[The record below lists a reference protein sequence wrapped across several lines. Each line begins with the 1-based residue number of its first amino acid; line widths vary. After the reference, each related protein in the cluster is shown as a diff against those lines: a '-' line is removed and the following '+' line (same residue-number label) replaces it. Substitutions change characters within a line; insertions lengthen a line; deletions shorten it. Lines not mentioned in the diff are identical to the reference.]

1 MSDWRIESGGGGR
14 KKEVEGET
22 GTRDDARSA
31 RTEKRRANEDGH
43 GDETRRDEMERG
55 ERERERGTKEGESM
69 IGSNACER
77 RRGTVDQTSRT
88 SEASVWNEDVSISRQ
103 IEPHVPAPLIFITAS
118 GPYLHESP
126 HHRPTKR
133 QLGIPESN
141 VSRPAIYIYIP
152 VRYSLP
158 RLSRWIIGWKLE
170 RYGTKLVP
178 RADRWPRSEE
188 EKEQEGERECREL
201 ANR

>member
-1 MSDWRIESGGGGR
+1 MTREAREPRRDERT
-14 KKEVEGET
+14 KT
-22 GTRDDARSA
+22 GT
-31 RTEKRRANEDGH
+31 
-43 GDETRRDEMERG
+43 ETRRDETRWNE

-178 RADRWPRSEE
+178 VRRPLAEE
-188 EKEQEGERECREL
+188 GRGET
-201 ANR
+201 

>member
-1 MSDWRIESGGGGR
+1 MTREAREPRRDERT
-14 KKEVEGET
+14 KT
-22 GTRDDARSA
+22 GT
-31 RTEKRRANEDGH
+31 
-43 GDETRRDEMERG
+43 ETRRDETRWNE

-141 VSRPAIYIYIP
+141 VSRPAIYIYIYTCTLLFAAP
-152 VRYSLP
+152 FEMDNRVEIGKVRDETCSP
-158 RLSRWIIGWKLE
+158 RRPL
-170 RYGTKLVP
+170 
-178 RADRWPRSEE
+178 AEE
-188 EKEQEGERECREL
+188 ERGET
-201 ANR
+201 

>member
-1 MSDWRIESGGGGR
+1 
-14 KKEVEGET
+14 
-22 GTRDDARSA
+22 
-31 RTEKRRANEDGH
+31 
-43 GDETRRDEMERG
+43 
-55 ERERERGTKEGESM
+55 M
-69 IGSNACER
+69 IGSNVCER

-141 VSRPAIYIYIP
+141 VSRPRIYIYIYTCTLLFAAP
-152 VRYSLP
+152 FEMDNRVEIGKVRDETRS
-158 RLSRWIIGWKLE
+158 SRQPLAE
-170 RYGTKLVP
+170 RKEEKQSKGKKERVSRVGEP
-178 RADRWPRSEE
+178 IKRADIRRGGRGRRDS
-188 EKEQEGERECREL
+188 KGDTTHGSSQSVAASC
-201 ANR
+201 

>member
-141 VSRPAIYIYIP
+141 VSRPRIYIYIYTCTLLFAAP
-152 VRYSLP
+152 FEMDNRVEIGKVRDETCSP
-158 RLSRWIIGWKLE
+158 RRPL
-170 RYGTKLVP
+170 
-178 RADRWPRSEE
+178 AEE
-188 EKEQEGERECREL
+188 
-201 ANR
+201 

>member
-31 RTEKRRANEDGH
+31 RTEKRRRRARRR
-43 GDETRRDEMERG
+43 DETRREEK

-141 VSRPAIYIYIP
+141 VSRPAIYIYIYTCTLLFAAP
-152 VRYSLP
+152 FEMDNRVEIGKVRDETCSP
-158 RLSRWIIGWKLE
+158 RRPL
-170 RYGTKLVP
+170 
-178 RADRWPRSEE
+178 AEE
-188 EKEQEGERECREL
+188 GRGET
-201 ANR
+201 